1 MKKNY
6 LLLISAVLFT
16 ATISAQIKKGS
27 ISLGGQIFY
36 YSSNADWN
44 TSQPNQKNKNAVF
57 GITTGKAVKEN
68 SVAGIAVTYGSGR
81 VNNFYNGNAFIN
93 SKTDQ
98 YNFGIFYR
106 RYKKLAK
113 DFYFFGEGGAAY
125 INNGQT
131 DTDTLGGNKI
141 KYSQAGGEISMA
153 AGLSYRVF
161 KKLHLEII
169 IPRIVNVQYAVSKTK
184 SATQNFKQDQFLFNS
199 SLNASPLNFLGV
211 GFRVIL

>member
-6 LLLISAVLFT
+6 LLLIATLLFT

-27 ISLGGQIFY
+27 ISLGGQIVY

-44 TSQPNQKNKNAVF
+44 TAQPNQKNKNAVF
-57 GITTGKAVKEN
+57 GVTAGKAVKEN
-68 SVAGIAVTYGSGR
+68 LVAGIAVTYGSGR
-81 VNNFYNGNAFIN
+81 VNNFYNGISFIN

-106 RYKKLAK
+106 RYVKLAR

-125 INNGQT
+125 ISNAQT

-141 KYSQAGGEISMA
+141 KYSQAGGEISLA
-153 AGLSYRVF
+153 PGLSYRVF

-169 IPRIVNVQYAVSKTK
+169 IPRIVNVQYAVSKMR
-184 SATQNFKQDQFLFNS
+184 SSTQDFKQNQFLFNS
-199 SLNASPLNFLGV
+199 SLNASPLNFLGI